1 MDALVSIVIPVYN
14 LEAYLK
20 KCIDSARNQS
30 YKNVEIILVDDG
42 ATDGSGRICDYYA
55 GIDSRVRVI
64 HKENGGLVSARKA
77 GLAISKG
84 KYIVP
89 LDADDWI
96 EADMLMSMIAVM
108 EEKRVGFAQCGL
120 LWEYSDGTCSDAN
133 DVLMEGEYDL
143 TQEESKLYKNLFT
156 RETDLAVNGMR
167 LNICSCIF
175 KRELMLKAQGLIDDN
190 LANGEDD
197 ACFFAAM
204 LQTEKFYKFEHA
216 YYHSMV
222 RGGSM
227 SRSRQMFD
235 MKQVF
240 IIEDIVRPILN
251 VHKFSEVLE
260 PMFNRYLF
268 NLFNSYSKWFWKFG
282 YDRLYLFDY
291 DNLPQE
297 AKIVI
302 YGAGVVGQSYYLCL
316 SDKYNV
322 VAWIDKEKDLAQG
335 QKIDRVEI
343 LKSISYDCIV
353 IAVKEKKTAQEI
365 SNGLIQ
371 LGVKDEQ
378 IIWQKP
384 KVSSWAFY
392 ASDNN

>member
-1 MDALVSIVIPVYN
+1 MDALVSIIIPVYN
-14 LEAYLK
+14 LKTYLK

-42 ATDGSGRICDYYA
+42 SIDGSESICDYYA
-55 GIDSRVRVI
+55 GIDSRIRVV

-77 GLAISKG
+77 GLSISEG

-108 EEKRVGFAQCGL
+108 EEKKVEFAQCGL

-133 DVLMEGEYDL
+133 DLLMEGEYDL
-143 TQEESKLYKNLFT
+143 TQKGSKLYKNLFT
-156 RETDLAVNGMR
+156 EETDLAVNGMR

-227 SRSRQMFD
+227 SRSQQMFD

-240 IIEDIVRPILN
+240 TIENIVRPVLKR
-251 VHKFSEVLE
+251 HKFAEALE

-268 NLFNSYSKWFWKFG
+268 NLFNTYSKWFWKHG
-282 YDRLYLFDY
+282 YERLYLFDSAK
-291 DNLPQE
+291 LPPNSR
-297 AKIVI
+297 IVI
-302 YGAGVVGQSYYLCL
+302 YGAGAVGQSYYLGL
-316 SDKYNV
+316 SDKYSV
-322 VAWIDKEKDLAQG
+322 AAWIDKKKNFVHG
-335 QKIDRVEI
+335 KKIDRIEV
-343 LKSISYDCIV
+343 LKNISYDHVV
-353 IAVKEKKTAQEI
+353 IAVKEKKTAEEIHQE
-365 SNGLIQ
+365 LIQ
-371 LGVKDEQ
+371 LGVDAGQ
-378 IIWQKP
+378 IVWEEP
-384 KVSSWAFY
+384 KVSKWAFY
-392 ASDNN
+392 VSDRA

>member
-14 LEAYLK
+14 LKTYLK

-30 YKNVEIILVDDG
+30 YRNVEIILVDDG
-42 ATDGSGRICDYYA
+42 STDGSGSICDYYA
-55 GIDSRVRVI
+55 GIDSRIRVI

-96 EADMLMSMIAVM
+96 ESDMLMSMINVM
-108 EEKRVGFAQCGL
+108 EKRDIDFAQCGL
-120 LWEYSDGTCSDAN
+120 MWEYFDGTRIDAN
-133 DVLMEGEYDL
+133 DLLAEGEYDL
-143 TQEESKLYKNLFT
+143 TQKESTLYKNLFT
-156 RETDLAVNGMR
+156 KETDLTVNGIR

-175 KRELMLKAQGLIDDN
+175 KRELMLKAQVLIDDD

-240 IIEDIVRPILN
+240 VIENIVRPVLKR
-251 VHKFSEVLE
+251 HKFAEVLE

-268 NLFNSYSKWFWKFG
+268 NLFNTYSKWFWKHG
-282 YDRLYLFDY
+282 YERLYLFDSAK
-291 DNLPQE
+291 LPPNSR
-297 AKIVI
+297 IVI
-302 YGAGVVGQSYYLCL
+302 YGAGAVGQSYYLGL
-316 SDKYNV
+316 SDKYSV
-322 VAWIDKEKDLAQG
+322 AAWIDKKKNFVHG
-335 QKIDRVEI
+335 KKIDRIEV
-343 LKSISYDCIV
+343 LKNISYDHVV
-353 IAVKEKKTAQEI
+353 IAVKEKKTAEEIRQE
-365 SNGLIQ
+365 LIQ
-371 LGVKDEQ
+371 LGVDAGQ
-378 IIWQKP
+378 IVWEEP
-384 KVSSWAFY
+384 KVSKWAFY
-392 ASDNN
+392 VSDRT